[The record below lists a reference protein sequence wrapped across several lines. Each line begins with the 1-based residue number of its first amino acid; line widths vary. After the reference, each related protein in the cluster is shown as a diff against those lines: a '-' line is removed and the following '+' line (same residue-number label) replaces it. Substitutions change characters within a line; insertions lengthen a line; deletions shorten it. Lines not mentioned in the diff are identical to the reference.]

1 VVVTPVSDVP
11 FSAIPI
17 HENVPVLPSDRG
29 SLDEL
34 LGTLPFKWSGAVFC
48 PPAAVMS
55 APPLIGSSRQWCRQ
69 GVVVAVAKASLVDG
83 PDTPCNPT

>member
-17 HENVPVLPSDRG
+17 HENVPVLPSDTG

-34 LGTLPFKWSGAVFC
+34 LGTLPLKERRRVLSAGGGRERASTDRLV
-48 PPAAVMS
+48 PPIVRA
-55 APPLIGSSRQWCRQ
+55 

-83 PDTPCNPT
+83 PDTPWNPT